1 MAKTKAELLNEYRD
15 LKKENLKLNNQLEH
29 WKAIARKEND
39 RVVDLAKKLDEKET
53 EVAEWKEVEDKRR
66 ALIAKLKLEV
76 ADWKDVASNATDRA
90 DNLAEELDGKSKE
103 LTKWVKAT
111 REYEETIARLCNDLD
126 ECEKEKT
133 LIKSQRDV
141 LLKEAEEHL
150 YQINDLQESF
160 DILQAEVRKIQINEG
175 VIHDQAYEEGYM
187 DARHSYEK
195 AVAARD
201 SEIDRLIDDNDLL
214 HWVLYQIHE
223 NQTK

>member
-39 RVVDLAKKLDEKET
+39 RVVDLAQKLDE
-53 EVAEWKEVEDKRR
+53 
-66 ALIAKLKLEV
+66 
-76 ADWKDVASNATDRA
+76 S
-90 DNLAEELDGKSKE
+90 
-103 LTKWVKAT
+103 
-111 REYEETIARLCNDLD
+111 
-126 ECEKEKT
+126 EKEKT
-133 LIKSQRDV
+133 LIRSQRDV

-160 DILQAEVRKIQINEG
+160 DILQAQVRKIQIDEG
-175 VIHDQAYEEGYM
+175 VIHDQGYEEGYM

-223 NQTK
+223 NNTK

>member
-1 MAKTKAELLNEYRD
+1 MKTYVTNGTKKEGNTMAKTKAELLNEYRD

-39 RVVDLAKKLDEKET
+39 HVVDLAKKLDEMKDELFNKT
-53 EVAEWKEVEDKRR
+53 
-66 ALIAKLKLEV
+66 LIVQGKNEEIIKL
-76 ADWKDVASNATDRA
+76 SNAM
-90 DNLAEELDGKSKE
+90 E
-103 LTKWVKAT
+103 
-111 REYEETIARLCNDLD
+111 

-141 LLKEAEEHL
+141 LLKEAEEHR

-160 DILQAEVRKIQINEG
+160 DLLQAQVRKIQIDEV
-175 VIHDQAYEEGYM
+175 VIHDQGYEEGYM

-201 SEIDRLIDDNDLL
+201 DEIDRLVEGNDLL
-214 HWVLYQIHE
+214 HWVLFQIHE

>member
-29 WKAIARKEND
+29 WKAIAQREND
-39 RVVDLAKKLDEKET
+39 RVDALATKL
-53 EVAEWKEVEDKRR
+53 A
-66 ALIAKLKLEV
+66 
-76 ADWKDVASNATDRA
+76 
-90 DNLAEELDGKSKE
+90 
-103 LTKWVKAT
+103 
-111 REYEETIARLCNDLD
+111 

-141 LLKEAEEHL
+141 LLKEAEERI

-160 DILQAEVRKIQINEG
+160 DLLQAQVRKIQIDEG

-201 SEIDRLIDDNDLL
+201 SEIDRLVDDNDLL
-214 HWVLYQIHE
+214 HWLLYQIHE

>member
-15 LKKENLKLNNQLEH
+15 LKKENLKLTNQLEH
-29 WKAIARKEND
+29 WKGIARKEND
-39 RVVDLAKKLDEKET
+39 HVVDLATKLDE
-53 EVAEWKEVEDKRR
+53 
-66 ALIAKLKLEV
+66 
-76 ADWKDVASNATDRA
+76 WKDVA
-90 DNLAEELDGKSKE
+90 AERNVRVG
-103 LTKWVKAT
+103 
-111 REYEETIARLCNDLD
+111 DLIKKLE

-133 LIKSQRDV
+133 LIQSQRDV

-160 DILQAEVRKIQINEG
+160 DLLQAQVRKIQIDEG
-175 VIHDQAYEEGYM
+175 VIHDQGYEEGYM

-201 SEIDRLIDDNDLL
+201 DEIDRLVEDNDLL
-214 HWVLYQIHE
+214 HWVLFQIHE

>member
-1 MAKTKAELLNEYRD
+1 MGKTKAEIIAEYRD

-39 RVVDLAKKLDEKET
+39 RVVDLAQKLDE
-53 EVAEWKEVEDKRR
+53 
-66 ALIAKLKLEV
+66 
-76 ADWKDVASNATDRA
+76 S
-90 DNLAEELDGKSKE
+90 
-103 LTKWVKAT
+103 
-111 REYEETIARLCNDLD
+111 
-126 ECEKEKT
+126 EKEKT
-133 LIKSQRDV
+133 LIRSQRDV

-160 DILQAEVRKIQINEG
+160 DILQAQVRKIQIDEG

-223 NQTK
+223 NNTK

>member
-1 MAKTKAELLNEYRD
+1 MKTYVTNGTKKEGNTMAKTKAELLNEYRD

-39 RVVDLAKKLDEKET
+39 RVVDLA
-53 EVAEWKEVEDKRR
+53 A
-66 ALIAKLKLEV
+66 
-76 ADWKDVASNATDRA
+76 
-90 DNLAEELDGKSKE
+90 ELDGKTEE
-103 LTKWVKAT
+103 LTKWVKSS
-111 REYEETIARLCNDLD
+111 REKEETIARLSVDLE
-126 ECEKEKT
+126 ECEKEKS

-150 YQINDLQESF
+150 YQINDLQNSF
-160 DILQAEVRKIQINEG
+160 DILQAQVRKIQIDEG
-175 VIHDQAYEEGYM
+175 VIHDQGYEEGYM

-201 SEIDRLIDDNDLL
+201 DEIDRLVEDNDLL
-214 HWVLYQIHE
+214 HWVLFQIHE

>member
-39 RVVDLAKKLDEKET
+39 RVVDLAQKLDE
-53 EVAEWKEVEDKRR
+53 
-66 ALIAKLKLEV
+66 
-76 ADWKDVASNATDRA
+76 S
-90 DNLAEELDGKSKE
+90 
-103 LTKWVKAT
+103 
-111 REYEETIARLCNDLD
+111 
-126 ECEKEKT
+126 EKEKT
-133 LIKSQRDV
+133 LVRAQRDN
-141 LLKEAEEHL
+141 LLLEHEKNI
-150 YQINDLQESF
+150 QEISEIQNDLE
-160 DILQAEVRKIQINEG
+160 ILQSEVRKIQFDEG
-175 VIHDQAYEEGYM
+175 VIHDQSYEEGYR

-223 NQTK
+223 NNTK

>member
-1 MAKTKAELLNEYRD
+1 MKTYVTNGTKKEVNAMGKTKAEIIAEYRD

-39 RVVDLAKKLDEKET
+39 RVVDLAQKLDEMKDEL
-53 EVAEWKEVEDKRR
+53 ESEI
-66 ALIAKLKLEV
+66 LIVHGKNEEIIKLT
-76 ADWKDVASNATDRA
+76 NAM
-90 DNLAEELDGKSKE
+90 
-103 LTKWVKAT
+103 
-111 REYEETIARLCNDLD
+111 D

-133 LIKSQRDV
+133 LIRSQRDN
-141 LLKEAEEHL
+141 LLLEHEKSL
-150 YQINDLQESF
+150 QEINEIQNDLE
-160 DILQAEVRKIQINEG
+160 ILQAEVRKIQIDEV
-175 VIHDQAYEEGYM
+175 VIHDQAYEEGYR

-223 NQTK
+223 NNTK

>member
-39 RVVDLAKKLDEKET
+39 RVVDLAQKLDE
-53 EVAEWKEVEDKRR
+53 
-66 ALIAKLKLEV
+66 
-76 ADWKDVASNATDRA
+76 S
-90 DNLAEELDGKSKE
+90 
-103 LTKWVKAT
+103 
-111 REYEETIARLCNDLD
+111 
-126 ECEKEKT
+126 EKEKT
-133 LIKSQRDV
+133 LIRSQRDN
-141 LLKEAEEHL
+141 LLLEHEKSL
-150 YQINDLQESF
+150 QEINEIQNDLE
-160 DILQAEVRKIQINEG
+160 ILQSEVRKIQFDEG
-175 VIHDQAYEEGYM
+175 VIHDQAYEEGYR

-214 HWVLYQIHE
+214 HWVLFQIHE

>member
-1 MAKTKAELLNEYRD
+1 MKSYVTNGTKKEVNTMGKTKAEIIAEYRD
-15 LKKENLKLNNQLEH
+15 LKKENLKLTNQLEH

-39 RVVDLAKKLDEKET
+39 RVVDLAQKLDE
-53 EVAEWKEVEDKRR
+53 
-66 ALIAKLKLEV
+66 
-76 ADWKDVASNATDRA
+76 S
-90 DNLAEELDGKSKE
+90 
-103 LTKWVKAT
+103 
-111 REYEETIARLCNDLD
+111 
-126 ECEKEKT
+126 EKEKT

-160 DILQAEVRKIQINEG
+160 DILQAEVRKIQINEET
-175 VIHDQAYEEGYM
+175 IHDHAYEEGYR

-195 AVAARD
+195 AIAARD

-223 NQTK
+223 SQTK

>member
-39 RVVDLAKKLDEKET
+39 HVVDLAKKLDEMKDELFNKT
-53 EVAEWKEVEDKRR
+53 
-66 ALIAKLKLEV
+66 LIVQGKNEEIIKL
-76 ADWKDVASNATDRA
+76 SNAM
-90 DNLAEELDGKSKE
+90 E
-103 LTKWVKAT
+103 
-111 REYEETIARLCNDLD
+111 

-141 LLKEAEEHL
+141 LLKEAEEHR

-160 DILQAEVRKIQINEG
+160 DLLQAQVRKIQIDEV
-175 VIHDQAYEEGYM
+175 VIHDQGYEEGYM

-201 SEIDRLIDDNDLL
+201 DEIDRLVEGNDLL
-214 HWVLYQIHE
+214 HWVLFQIHE

>member
-1 MAKTKAELLNEYRD
+1 MKTYVTNGTKKEVNAMGKTKAEIIAEYRD

-39 RVVDLAKKLDEKET
+39 RVVDLAQKLDE
-53 EVAEWKEVEDKRR
+53 
-66 ALIAKLKLEV
+66 
-76 ADWKDVASNATDRA
+76 S
-90 DNLAEELDGKSKE
+90 
-103 LTKWVKAT
+103 
-111 REYEETIARLCNDLD
+111 
-126 ECEKEKT
+126 EKEKT
-133 LIKSQRDV
+133 LIRSQRDV

-160 DILQAEVRKIQINEG
+160 DILQAQVRKIQIDEG

-223 NQTK
+223 NNTK

>member
-29 WKAIARKEND
+29 WKDIARKENY
-39 RVVDLAKKLDEKET
+39 RVGELAKKLDEMKDEL
-53 EVAEWKEVEDKRR
+53 ENEI
-66 ALIAKLKLEV
+66 LIVQGKNEEIIKL
-76 ADWKDVASNATDRA
+76 SNAM
-90 DNLAEELDGKSKE
+90 
-103 LTKWVKAT
+103 
-111 REYEETIARLCNDLD
+111 D
-126 ECEKEKT
+126 ECEKEKS

-160 DILQAEVRKIQINEG
+160 DLLQAQVRKIQIDEE
-175 VIHDQAYEEGYM
+175 VIHNQAYEEGYM

-214 HWVLYQIHE
+214 HWLLYQIHE
-223 NQTK
+223 NQSK